1 MGETAALIGLG
12 AAGLGSGLL
21 SSASARSNNKDSIAF
36 SRWSQLESQRYN
48 QEMYEKQLADQ
59 ERLYNTYQSPQAIAQ
74 ALSEI
79 GVNPASALSQVSGKG
94 MPSVPSVSGSS
105 PVGAP
110 HLENEGLA
118 LGQGIQQM
126 AGAVNAIA
134 GAKMQDAQAK
144 ETRDMLQHKING
156 MLITQGLEQAQK
168 DYQGLM
174 NTLTEK
180 YGDQKWSSEIQDL
193 LSKAVLNV
201 ANGNLAD
208 AQSDYTKVLKMI
220 SDEDLG
226 MKQEER
232 AIFGTRLAI
241 GIDNLK
247 KQGLLLDEEKK
258 TERSKQASN
267 YASASYSNAMAE
279 TENVLRPYKK
289 QIERANG
296 YVAQA
301 SSREH
306 IKQAE
311 NETKRQ
317 EWFNELLKNQNLG
330 IVLQNKDKEVYN
342 AFQRLVR
349 GKSIDGD
356 VSTVLRALDALE
368 VASYA
373 K

>member
-21 SSASARSNNKDSIAF
+21 SSSSARSNNKESIAF

-74 ALSEI
+74 ALAQV
-79 GVNPASALSQVSGKG
+79 GVNPASALSQISGRS
-94 MPSVPSVSGSS
+94 MPSVPSASGSS

-134 GAKMQDAQAK
+134 GAKMQDARAK

-180 YGDQKWSSEIQDL
+180 YGDKKWSAEIQDL

-201 ANGNLAD
+201 ANGKLVD

-247 KQGLLLDEEKK
+247 KQGLLLDEQAK
-258 TERSKQASN
+258 TEKSKQGLN
-267 YASASYSNAMAE
+267 YATAKKEKALAKISEIQAEKDEKTKAASIKALAQQAIRDN
-279 TENVLRPYKK
+279 
-289 QIERANG
+289 I
-296 YVAQA
+296 VAQSEQKEFA
-301 SSREH
+301 LKMARLQDVIDGREFDGSSQFLDTFLEY
-306 IKQAE
+306 
-311 NETKRQ
+311 
-317 EWFNELLKNQNLG
+317 L
-330 IVLQNKDKEVYN
+330 KDKV
-342 AFQRLVR
+342 
-349 GKSIDGD
+349 SIF
-356 VSTVLRALDALE
+356 
-368 VASYA
+368 